1 MIQLPKCCPCIPL
14 WLGCLI
20 NALVLFAVDLLE
32 NPLPYDVHCCDSLK
46 AILFV
51 LDRVC
56 NIVHIMGCCSLFV
69 ASFGQSVLVK
79 VFLGTSIVHFVMH
92 PVHLVAK
99 IDVPAIIWEDVV
111 LSVLAAGGSRPSPE
125 PESFSQ
131 SPLFQF
137 TASTS
142 GSWPSPSTASASRTS
157 SSRTRRAS
165 PATRSARYS
174 DLHPRSR
181 GPSCNYTHICLF
193 PLETKKKGELSQ
205 RSSSVSG
212 LRNLG
217 RGSGLPGGRSAS

>member
-69 ASFGQSVLVK
+69 ASFVGQSVLVK

-111 LSVLAAGGSRPSPE
+111 LSVLAAVYGIYIWIVALSFYRQCKQDIFFENETRFSRYTV
-125 PESFSQ
+125 SQ
-131 SPLFQF
+131 IF
-137 TASTS
+137 
-142 GSWPSPSTASASRTS
+142 
-157 SSRTRRAS
+157 
-165 PATRSARYS
+165 
-174 DLHPRSR
+174 
-181 GPSCNYTHICLF
+181 
-193 PLETKKKGELSQ
+193 
-205 RSSSVSG
+205 
-212 LRNLG
+212 
-217 RGSGLPGGRSAS
+217 